1 MSSGDNIGLSLDLD
15 ATGDETLRNE
25 YNINSPKAKG
35 GSSSGRSG
43 ETERQQYGINSPRA
57 ADRKKKV
64 EVKQDGA
71 DDDPPAALAALTTQV
86 TKDDNNPRAKPAD
99 RTVSDEPRSMNTEAN
114 AAPAQS
120 QSSCWSAIFCCCAP
134 SLPQQPPQQP
144 RKRLQDSKS
153 RRPTQAV
160 KKQELPI
167 TSKPAVAPKP
177 VDRTPNLPPVAQ
189 DPTSEYEDGED
200 GTAGGAG
207 APVRQATPDRTP
219 DLPNADESDVAVVV
233 DAAQPAAVEALV
245 TQVPRTAQPQKTS
258 TQTTNEEAAGESAMV
273 QELEADNRLEAADN
287 GDDEMPGVQ
296 ALDGTQDEEEEVSDS
311 GEDPKGYLGPRPK
324 GKKRCLVLD
333 LDETLVHSSFKP
345 PASGDPTPD
354 FIVPVVIDGI
364 THKVYVLKR
373 PFADEFLRETAKHW
387 ELVIFTASLS
397 KYADPLL
404 DMLDKERVITD
415 RLFREHCVLYRGTYV
430 KDLSKVGR
438 KLKNQ
443 VFIDNAPKSYLFQ
456 PNNAVPITS
465 WFDDMNDTELKDII
479 PVLNTT
485 LLEVDDVRS
494 VLDANNKS
502 FRWLCRQATQAPE
515 S

>member
-1 MSSGDNIGLSLDLD
+1 MSSGDNIGLSLDLE
-15 ATGDETLRNE
+15 ATGDDTLRNE

-35 GSSSGRSG
+35 NSSGRSG

-64 EVKQDGA
+64 EVKQDAA

-99 RTVSDEPRSMNTEAN
+99 NTVSREEPKPMNTEA
-114 AAPAQS
+114 APPVQT
-120 QSSCWSAIFCCCAP
+120 QSSCWSSIFCCCAP
-134 SLPQQPPQQP
+134 SLPEPPQQP
-144 RKRLQDSKS
+144 S
-153 RRPTQAV
+153 P
-160 KKQELPI
+160 
-167 TSKPAVAPKP
+167 
-177 VDRTPNLPPVAQ
+177 
-189 DPTSEYEDGED
+189 
-200 GTAGGAG
+200 
-207 APVRQATPDRTP
+207 
-219 DLPNADESDVAVVV
+219 
-233 DAAQPAAVEALV
+233 
-245 TQVPRTAQPQKTS
+245 KTS
-258 TQTTNEEAAGESAMV
+258 TQTTNEEAGESAEV
-273 QELEADNRLEAADN
+273 QELEADN

-311 GEDPKGYLGPRPK
+311 GEDPKGYLGPNTS

-345 PASGDPTPD
+345 PAIGDPDPD

-456 PNNAVPITS
+456 PTNAVPITS

-502 FRWLCRQATQAPE
+502 FRWLCRQATSAPE

>member
-1 MSSGDNIGLSLDLD
+1 MSSGDQIQLSLDID
-15 ATGDETLRNE
+15 ATGDDTLRNE

-35 GSSSGRSG
+35 GSGRSG
-43 ETERQQYGINSPRA
+43 DTERQQYGINSPRA
-57 ADRKKKV
+57 GDRNKKNQ

-99 RTVSDEPRSMNTEAN
+99 KTVSVEPKPMNTEAN
-114 AAPAQS
+114 ASSAQT
-120 QSSCWSAIFCCCAP
+120 QSSCWSSIFCCCAP
-134 SLPQQPPQQP
+134 SLPEPPPQQP
-144 RKRLQDSKS
+144 SQK
-153 RRPTQAV
+153 PP
-160 KKQELPI
+160 KQ
-167 TSKPAVAPKP
+167 
-177 VDRTPNLPPVAQ
+177 
-189 DPTSEYEDGED
+189 
-200 GTAGGAG
+200 
-207 APVRQATPDRTP
+207 
-219 DLPNADESDVAVVV
+219 
-233 DAAQPAAVEALV
+233 
-245 TQVPRTAQPQKTS
+245 
-258 TQTTNEEAAGESAMV
+258 QTTNEEAAGESAVV
-273 QELEADNRLEAADN
+273 QELEEADNRLEAADN

-296 ALDGTQDEEEEVSDS
+296 ALDGNTEQEEEEVSDS
-311 GEDPKGYLGPRPK
+311 GEDPKGYLGPRPA

-333 LDETLVHSSFKP
+333 LDETLVHSSFKAP
-345 PASGDPTPD
+345 GLGDPKPD

-404 DMLDKERVITD
+404 DMLDKERVITA
-415 RLFREHCVLYRGTYV
+415 RLFREHCVLYNGNYV

-502 FRWLCRQATQAPE
+502 FRWLCRQATSAPE

>member
-144 RKRLQDSKS
+144 S
-153 RRPTQAV
+153 
-160 KKQELPI
+160 
-167 TSKPAVAPKP
+167 
-177 VDRTPNLPPVAQ
+177 
-189 DPTSEYEDGED
+189 
-200 GTAGGAG
+200 
-207 APVRQATPDRTP
+207 
-219 DLPNADESDVAVVV
+219 
-233 DAAQPAAVEALV
+233 
-245 TQVPRTAQPQKTS
+245 QKTS